1 MNKEKYVV
9 SELPQSLRDKI
20 RLFKKFPWVKKCII
34 LRKYVDDNVE
44 QRKTV
49 KFIGE
54 FVGQELIDY
63 INSEY
68 VKSYQK
74 HIARNAKYIQ
84 KQLKVKIQKRPKK

>member
-1 MNKEKYVV
+1 MGKEKYVV

-20 RLFKKFPWVKKCII
+20 RLFKKFPWIKKCII

-54 FVGQELIDY
+54 FIWQELIDY

-68 VKSYQK
+68 VKSYKK
-74 HIARNAKYIQ
+74 HIIKNAKYIQ
-84 KQLKVKIQKRPKK
+84 KQLEYRNTVDN